1 MRKVFI
7 SVLVAVLLIPVIVT
21 YSGCQTPTTEP
32 TEEELARLE
41 NQISTLR
48 EELSANQ
55 ETVNKL
61 QGELDEKTTEIN
73 KLLADIAEKST
84 RIEKLEAE
92 LAELQQPEESEV
104 SPQVVGVEYY
114 HSKGWR
120 ITFEDFAEDQG
131 WKLAQ
136 IDVPTLTHEYLEK
149 QGISILYIPDVKIA
163 YTENEID
170 VIVEF
175 VENGGGLLLIAPEYR
190 ALTDEISKR
199 FGVRIDLDFLGKDRT
214 ITVQPYH
221 PLAKDVG
228 TLQLDPS
235 MSFLTISPPAYDVLQ
250 PPIRVLYRPVIAAGE
265 FGAGRFIVFSY
276 FFDLNAADNSSF
288 LRNVLYW
295 LEQVNLP

>member
-1 MRKVFI
+1 VRKIFI
-7 SVLVAVLLIPVIVT
+7 SVLVAVLLITVIVT
-21 YSGCQTPTTEP
+21 YSGCQTPTTGIA
-32 TEEELARLE
+32 EEELAKLE
-41 NQISTLR
+41 NQINTLR

-55 ETVNKL
+55 ETVNRL
-61 QGELDEKTTEIN
+61 QGELDGKTTEIN
-73 KLLADIAEKST
+73 KLLDDIAEKST
-84 RIEKLEAE
+84 RIEELEAE

-120 ITFEDFAEDQG
+120 ITLDEFAEDLG
-131 WKLAQ
+131 WELIQ
-136 IDVPTLTHEYLEK
+136 IDVPTLTYEYLEK

-199 FGVRIDLDFLGKDRT
+199 FGVRIDLDFLGKDRE

-235 MSFLTISPPAYDVLQ
+235 MSFLTITSAYPTL
-250 PPIRVLYRPVIAAGE
+250 PIV
-265 FGAGRFIVFSY
+265 
-276 FFDLNAADNSSF
+276 SF
-288 LRNVLYW
+288 T
-295 LEQVNLP
+295 